1 MVSTPLSFFFQDSS
15 TLNGQNKWPKISLG
29 WVKESLSYNWW
40 FKNVYNEKEK
50 HLFTV
55 SWNSYGPIMSNK
67 ASWRQILYNLYF
79 FLLFF
84 YSGQW
89 WLSDL
94 KPNQQCLLNLGLYV
108 AEGRTDYHSEWN
120 TCLAYSHGAKSHSSR
135 WCISFEEYINNWRQ
149 LKIHVN
155 SQWGKSEVD
164 HIYLLADSCLIRG
177 GKLWYGRLIFSTQQP
192 LIYSPNVAHG
202 SWMLRK
208 YLFS

>member
-1 MVSTPLSFFFQDSS
+1 MSIMRRKNIYSQSPEIVMVPLCLTRPPEGKFIIICIF
-15 TLNGQNKWPKISLG
+15 
-29 WVKESLSYNWW
+29 SY
-40 FKNVYNEKEK
+40 Y
-50 HLFTV
+50 
-55 SWNSYGPIMSNK
+55 
-67 ASWRQILYNLYF
+67 
-79 FLLFF
+79 FF

-94 KPNQQCLLNLGLYV
+94 KPNHRCLLNLGLYV

-120 TCLAYSHGAKSHSSR
+120 TCLAYSQGAKSHSSR

-177 GKLWYGRLIFSTQQP
+177 GKLWYGRLISATQQP
-192 LIYSPNVAHG
+192 LIYSPNVARG

-208 YLFS
+208 YLFF